1 MIVGASLLTWCSTD
15 AERDRSA
22 PSTRF
27 RQGGAN
33 VHWLRP
39 LLPGIWL
46 SMLALIYTAHSAA
59 TTVWAFVGAI
69 LTVLAVGGYIP
80 VNLA

>member
-22 PSTRF
+22 PFDTYST
-27 RQGGAN
+27 GGAN

-46 SMLALIYTAHSAA
+46 SMFALIYTSHSAA
-59 TTVWAFVGAI
+59 TPAWAFVGAI
-69 LTVLAVGGYIP
+69 LIVLAVGRYIRM
-80 VNLA
+80 NLT